1 MSILK
6 KVNPKK
12 NEVVRLKF
20 KSIIQ
25 ILDELDIPY
34 SEADD
39 LLSLSRNMRAYL
51 QGGDFLV
58 SEGPKDSCEERGF
71 CIVVK
76 NHFDHD
82 YDFEVSDC
90 VLESV
95 EIIEDPEFF
104 SSQELNVIVVRTG
117 DELFINGHPLI
128 GNERDEEARHNK
140 HNKYNVKKENFKNK
154 NRKLLKIFEDFIT
167 DMAVKDSLSQKGDK

>member
-20 KSIIQ
+20 KNIIQ
-25 ILDELDIPY
+25 ILDELNLPF

-39 LLSLSRNMRAYL
+39 LLGLSRNMRAYL

-58 SEGPKDSCEERGF
+58 AEGPKETDTGKYEF
-71 CIVVK
+71 TIK

-82 YDFEVSDC
+82 YDFEVSD
-90 VLESV
+90 SV
-95 EIIEDPEFF
+95 VETIEIVEDPEFF
-104 SSQELNVIVVRTG
+104 SSQELNIIVVRTG
-117 DELFINGHPLI
+117 DELFINGKPLI
-128 GNERDEEARHNK
+128 GDEFDNRRR
-140 HNKYNVKKENFKNK
+140 HNKYNKNNEEFKNK
-154 NRKLLKIFEDFIT
+154 NRKLLQIFENFIT
-167 DMAVKDSLSQKGDK
+167 DMAVKDSLSRNKGDE

>member
-12 NEVVRLKF
+12 NEVIRLKF
-20 KSIIQ
+20 KSIIL
-25 ILDELDIPY
+25 ILDELNVPY

-39 LLSLSRNMRAYL
+39 ILSLSRNMRAYL

-58 SEGPKDSCEERGF
+58 SEGPKDDSGKGF
-71 CIVVK
+71 YIVVK

-82 YDFEVSDC
+82 YDFEVSDS
-90 VLESV
+90 VLESA

-104 SSQELNVIVVRTG
+104 SCRVLNVIVVRTG

-128 GNERDEEARHNK
+128 GDEKNEEVRY
-140 HNKYNVKKENFKNK
+140 NKYNAKKENFKNK

>member
-12 NEVVRLKF
+12 NEVIRLKF
-20 KSIIQ
+20 KNIIQ
-25 ILDELDIPY
+25 ILDELNLPY

-39 LLSLSRNMRAYL
+39 ILSLSRNMRAYL

-58 SEGPKDSCEERGF
+58 SEGPKDDSERGSY
-71 CIVVK
+71 IVVK

-82 YDFEVSDC
+82 YDFEVSDS
-90 VLESV
+90 VLEFA

-104 SSQELNVIVVRTG
+104 SSQDLNIMVVRTG

-128 GNERDEEARHNK
+128 GDEKNEEARHNK
-140 HNKYNVKKENFKNK
+140 YNRKNENFKNK

-167 DMAVKDSLSQKGDK
+167 DMAVKDSLSQKGDE